1 MRVVYQHVVLA
12 SASSPSPTTAAASS
26 PTTQNAGEG
35 TASRIQ
41 QLEAIISDSS
51 LNVVSR
57 TKAKISLALLKN
69 GDDDKLSL
77 HDEITAIK
85 KSSGASERKRMVR
98 ENSAVKRVENR
109 AIHQLTIQTELE
121 ELHQLALQR
130 RREAKLRSEEQR
142 IRLAEAEAAL
152 FETEKEADE
161 ALKLSSELHD
171 MQQEQKV
178 HENKIQELNRKVAM
192 EDMQLENIM
201 VEIRDLW
208 AMSELLER
216 KVLTKTEEK
225 EKAELQ
231 AIRDEVDKVLTE
243 KESAVNSAKAVKGVY
258 VKSIAERE
266 TKIHKLQRDVD
277 IRHEKLQKKK
287 ALLIKKDTFASSDDQ
302 QLQTEKIKVEQVIF
316 HHEQENKKL
325 AFELERCKDRVATLE
340 QVNEVQKFAIKSM
353 NTRMSKKADMKEAF
367 KVQDRYVK
375 PAMWQV
381 MFFLSMQQPFLLVLT
396 YVITFF
402 PFA

>member
-1 MRVVYQHVVLA
+1 MRIVYQHVVQA
-12 SASSPSPTTAAASS
+12 SASSHSPTAAS
-26 PTTQNAGEG
+26 TLATQNADER
-35 TASRIQ
+35 TANRIQ

-51 LNVVSR
+51 LGVVSR
-57 TKAKISLALLKN
+57 IKAKVERALLKN

-85 KSSGASERKRMVR
+85 KSSGASESKRTVRK
-98 ENSAVKRVENR
+98 NSVNKRYDDR
-109 AIHQLTIQTELE
+109 AIHQLTIQTDLDELY
-121 ELHQLALQR
+121 QLALHR

-152 FETEKEADE
+152 FDTEKEADE

-201 VEIRDLW
+201 VEVQDLW
-208 AMSELLER
+208 AMSELLE
-216 KVLTKTEEK
+216 KKLLAKTEEK
-225 EKAELQ
+225 ERAELQ
-231 AIRDEVDKVLTE
+231 AIRDEVAKVLTE

-287 ALLIKKDTFASSDDQ
+287 ALLIKNDALASDDQ

-353 NTRMSKKADMKEAF
+353 NTRMSKKADMKKAF
-367 KVQDRYVK
+367 KVQDKYV
-375 PAMWQV
+375 M
-381 MFFLSMQQPFLLVLT
+381 L
-396 YVITFF
+396 Y
-402 PFA
+402 